1 MMKILPLIFTCIS
14 AIVFSQTHRF
24 IYDLKYKRNINIVE
38 TLFKKQPIMVPYQKF
53 EQLMIAYYNDPYAK
67 YKTMKPGTWAI
78 GRADETFVET
88 AEGLREVTLEKQEDI
103 RKNNNPI
110 EVSRAIR
117 YIK

>member
-1 MMKILPLIFTCIS
+1 
-14 AIVFSQTHRF
+14 
-24 IYDLKYKRNINIVE
+24 
-38 TLFKKQPIMVPYQKF
+38 MVPYQKF

-67 YKTMKPGTWAI
+67 YRTMKPGTWAI

-88 AEGLREVTLEKQEDI
+88 VEGLREVTLEKQEDI